1 MRKAACVCVCH
12 TRVPPP
18 RERAALG
25 LGGAWGRGG
34 GRGGVTL
41 EESSCTHL
49 CPLVHTRVSSPAPL
63 PLMHACVPSAHPMFA
78 RLPAFP
84 PPALAR
90 PYLCTISPCTQV
102 CTAPR
107 PFHPSPCTRVCRLP
121 LPPPIGPC
129 VLLCVSAPFLHTHVR
144 VPSALAQLVPFSPCT
159 PVCTPGPPIFACLRV
174 LAPPVLTLSCSP
186 HSLHTRVPRAAPY
199 LHTQHL
205 HGCGCP
211 PHACVT
217 WGGWGEGDHEGTP
230 CDPR

>member
-1 MRKAACVCVCH
+1 M
-12 TRVPPP
+12 
-18 RERAALG
+18 
-25 LGGAWGRGG
+25 
-34 GRGGVTL
+34 

-63 PLMHACVPSAHPMFA
+63 PLMHACVPSAHPQPSHA
-78 RLPAFP
+78 PICAQSALAHKCAP
-84 PPALAR
+84 PPGLFTPALAHA
-90 PYLCTISPCTQV
+90 CVASP
-102 CTAPR
+102 
-107 PFHPSPCTRVCRLP
+107 F
-121 LPPPIGPC
+121 PPPIGPC